1 MLFTAKWP
9 SDVSFIFNN
18 LRDAFQLDVALSMT
32 LISNGFNVYELIS
45 GFLSDGRTVCWR
57 VGNGMRW

>member
-18 LRDAFQLDVALSMT
+18 LLDAFELDVAFSMT

-45 GFLSDGRTVCWR
+45 GFLSDGHTAAGV
-57 VGNGMRW
+57 